1 MRGSWGKEKGASELF
16 EAALV
21 LSMLLMLVLGAI
33 SLARAF
39 SIYQTLTR
47 FAQDTARAAAIAAGT
62 GAFSCPS
69 WSSVSSLPAA
79 IQGELT
85 AAGIN
90 SSGISN
96 LSVTCDATTN
106 AGTSLQEPE
115 VHVSFTY
122 SFQFV
127 IPFTPQNYQTRNFQ
141 ISAAEKEE
149 N

>member
-1 MRGSWGKEKGASELF
+1 
-16 EAALV
+16 
-21 LSMLLMLVLGAI
+21 MLLTLVLGTI

-39 SIYQTLTR
+39 SVCQTLTD
-47 FAQDTARAAAIAAGT
+47 FAQDTARAAAVAAGT

-69 WSSVSSLPAA
+69 WASVSSLPTG

-85 AAGIN
+85 AVGIN
-90 SSGISN
+90 PNSISN
-96 LSVTCDATTN
+96 FSVTCDATTN

-122 SFQFV
+122 SFQFA
-127 IPFTPQNYQTRNFQ
+127 IPFTPQNHQTVNLQ

>member
-1 MRGSWGKEKGASELF
+1 MKRSWEKEKGAAELF

-39 SIYQTLTR
+39 SVYQTLTR
-47 FAQDTARAAAIAAGT
+47 FAQNTARAAAVSAGT

-69 WSSVSSLPAA
+69 WTSVSSLPAA
-79 IQGELT
+79 IQGELN
-85 AAGIN
+85 AAGI
-90 SSGISN
+90 SSNGISN
-96 LSVTCDATTN
+96 LSVTCDLTTN

-127 IPFTPQNYQTRNFQ
+127 IPFTPQNYQTSNFQ
-141 ISAAEKEE
+141 ISASEKEE